1 MWEVFGYLRASYE
14 YSEIENFVWLSLKLK
29 EKWEKKSCVFIFKL
43 FSVVCLVKELDG
55 YFKKC
60 VLNYSH
66 SRTEYKYD
74 PKGKKAI
81 NIRSLACVAGA
92 CKEWAQ
98 EKTGAREGCVS
109 PSRAL
114 VPSFARYF
122 QAPAT
127 QAIRSQGSQL
137 YQRDFFPKLEVRWN
151 LQGKIMIFES
161 KFAKRKGSNERGK
174 IRALRWAYM
183 VDNWL
188 TMACKL
194 VVIKAIGKLG
204 TTSGRSYLY
213 MEELQRGLTTLSYE
227 WWNEIYETWAWVLI
241 AWL

>member
-14 YSEIENFVWLSLKLK
+14 YSEIENFVWLSFKLK

-66 SRTEYKYD
+66 SRTEYKYN

-81 NIRSLACVAGA
+81 N
-92 CKEWAQ
+92 
-98 EKTGAREGCVS
+98 
-109 PSRAL
+109 
-114 VPSFARYF
+114 
-122 QAPAT
+122 
-127 QAIRSQGSQL
+127 IRSQGSQL

-151 LQGKIMIFES
+151 LPGKIMIFES
-161 KFAKRKGSNERGK
+161 KFAKRKDSNERGK

-213 MEELQRGLTTLSYE
+213 IEDLQRGLTTLSYE